1 MEINSKNYTK
11 YFAFNN
17 FVSLTEKERRDLI
30 KYTVEQ
36 IRQEKGL
43 KKVDVEFRDMNPG
56 SRGSC
61 SQKYGLFNHFDGHEM
76 VLNSDILTT
85 KSAIAPYSVYNTINH
100 ELEHANQY
108 ENAANRSIE
117 NSDAATLEQRLN
129 DEHYYSS
136 SGDRIVKTQEGSFR
150 TIRFDSE
157 TDFQLY
163 RAQACEADARD
174 AGLKAVEKLRENNI
188 SLGVSDACVEDYL
201 DYAQANEIMENREMM
216 KCLGMH
222 SREHMVREELSHI
235 STDRVSEED
244 REKVIAYARNKDYE
258 TAKAVMNEDFGDS
271 LSEEQVKQHFDNN
284 DNYSDFYQSDRYKEL
299 KVQDAERRDYKFSK
313 YKWNEQETAGNEQYS
328 QGRDLYRKTVNTGQS
343 GVSDKEK
350 IERFRNE
357 SQKNEEN
364 SVRSEQRLAFS
375 KTMEET
381 AESSEHETYQV
392 KGASIK
398 VDR

>member
-136 SGDRIVKTQEGSFR
+136 SGDRIVKTKEGSFR

-313 YKWNEQETAGNEQYS
+313 YKWNEQETVGNEQYS
-328 QGRDLYRKTVNTGQS
+328 QGRDLFRKTVNTGQS

-350 IERFRNE
+350 IEQFRNE
-357 SQKNEEN
+357 SQKNGED

-375 KTMEET
+375 KTMEGA
-381 AESSEHETYQV
+381 AESSEHETQQV